1 MTSRQGA
8 VTVQWS
14 VAEYVQRV
22 VIETAIATGQS
33 VRAVAAESFALTLWT
48 WGVLKQREREAQIE
62 RMGERT
68 DLAGLVAVAFHEP
81 NKLQQA
87 ELRYLAAAGR
97 LSSMLEQTKTR
108 LTRLAAQME
117 QATQQAGQQAATP
130 QEG

>member
-1 MTSRQGA
+1 MTSRNGA
-8 VTVQWS
+8 VSVQWS
-14 VAEYVQRV
+14 VAEYIQRV
-22 VIETAIATGQS
+22 ILETAMATGQT

-48 WGVLKQREREAQIE
+48 WAALRQIERERAVD

-81 NKLQQA
+81 AKLQQA

-97 LSSMLEQTKTR
+97 LSSMLEQTRAR
-108 LTRLAAQME
+108 LSSLAARMD
-117 QATQQAGQQAATP
+117 QATQRAAAMP